1 MGKTGR
7 HADLR
12 KNKKQLK
19 EIKNSKKTLIF
30 LKKIIKNKKS
40 KKKKTYESTHIP
52 NPLSLCGLNRSN

>member
-19 EIKNSKKTLIF
+19 EIKNSKKNF
-30 LKKIIKNKKS
+30 NFFEK
-40 KKKKTYESTHIP
+40 
-52 NPLSLCGLNRSN
+52 